1 MPIKPERRSLQHEKA
16 LNEAIHKDMH
26 YWKLLQ
32 AYYRGAML
40 EVKTKF
46 DVLNEQYL
54 SLAEDPILER
64 DDCKVMCRSDEPVID
79 LESLEG
85 LNADEAVFKVMED
98 NPGMEWEEAMQLLEI
113 RNGDPDESGQLL
125 RSLCWAAGRVN

>member
-54 SLAEDPILER
+54 KMCIRDSLPGGSR
-64 DDCKVMCRSDEPVID
+64 
-79 LESLEG
+79 
-85 LNADEAVFKVMED
+85 DEAT
-98 NPGMEWEEAMQLLEI
+98 
-113 RNGDPDESGQLL
+113 
-125 RSLCWAAGRVN
+125 